1 MNLFPF
7 ILFLVFCVQSA
18 YGQQVHAPEKSYL
31 RFEAAGLPG
40 SQVKETGQGKQ
51 INVYTSGGFIRVH
64 TTAAFDKLSH
74 KLSEKNNTK
83 ETKIREGSFE
93 AYIYPNQEFSI
104 DVLDRKNDAVLSR
117 YVIKRPKLIPEI
129 RFCHQEKNSRI
140 PFYISSSGDHSEE
153 LSTSAGE
160 ITLGISERNDF
171 KDMEVEYTLVN
182 LKTKRTQRGVGKTG
196 FDSLKLMANTDYE
209 LRVNY
214 VVQKES
220 QQVTYIH
227 VKPYWYQSA
236 ISYIL
241 FLFVIVVLGFL
252 LITRG
257 LKNRIKSSQ
266 KEQQKMEEAAIR
278 LQSLLNPHF
287 TFNALS
293 SIQGLMNTDRIEEA
307 NHYLQEFSLLLRK
320 TLAKSKDVFNSLDQ
334 ELEMMR
340 MYVNL
345 EALRFN
351 FSWDIEVAAELNT
364 SDIEIPTLLVQP
376 LIENAIKHGL
386 SRIGDKGRLL
396 IICREGEKKN
406 TFVIVVKDNGTWLD
420 KKPDSGY
427 GLSLTAERI
436 LTINKL
442 MEEQA
447 IVLDFNKQSGTEAI
461 LTFHNWINN

>member
-1 MNLFPF
+1 MNLIPF
-7 ILFLVFCVQSA
+7 ILLLVACLQSA
-18 YGQQVHAPEKSYL
+18 WAQQVHLPAKSYL
-31 RFEAAGLPG
+31 RFQVTGLPG
-40 SQVKETGQGKQ
+40 SQIKEIGQGKL
-51 INVYTSGGFIRVH
+51 IKVYTSGGFIRVH
-64 TTAAFDKLSH
+64 TTAAFNQLTH
-74 KLSEKNNTK
+74 KLSEKNSTK
-83 ETKIREGSFE
+83 ETKVREGSFQ

-104 DVLDRKNDAVLSR
+104 DVLDRKKDAILSS

-129 RFCHQEKNSRI
+129 RFYHQEKNSET
-140 PFYISSSGDHSEE
+140 PFYISSSGDHSDE
-153 LSTSAGE
+153 LSTSAGV
-160 ITLGISERNDF
+160 IKLSISERADF
-171 KDMEVEYTLVN
+171 KNMEAEYTLVN
-182 LKTKRTQRGVGKTG
+182 LKTRKFQRGVGKTG
-196 FDSLKLMANTDYE
+196 LASLKLIANTDYE

-214 VVQKES
+214 LVQKES
-220 QQVTYIH
+220 QQVIYIH

-236 ISYIL
+236 VSYIVL
-241 FLFVIVVLGFL
+241 LFVIVVVGFL
-252 LITRG
+252 LIARR

-307 NHYLQEFSLLLRK
+307 NLYLQEFSLLLRK

-340 MYVNL
+340 MYINL

-351 FSWDIEVAAELNT
+351 FSWNIEVAAELNI

-386 SRIGDKGRLL
+386 SGLGDKGQLL

-442 MEEQA
+442 KEEQA
-447 IVLDFNKQSGTEAI
+447 IVLDFNKQSGTEAV